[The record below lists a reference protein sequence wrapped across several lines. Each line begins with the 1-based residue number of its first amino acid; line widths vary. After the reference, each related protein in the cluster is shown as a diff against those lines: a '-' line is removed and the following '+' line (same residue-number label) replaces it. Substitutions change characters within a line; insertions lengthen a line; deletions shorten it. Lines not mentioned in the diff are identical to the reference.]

1 MKKKGIDLRTERG
14 RRIYNEIA
22 AFYPSLDYGWKA
34 GKEYLFA
41 EGYHYIIDLSGTCY
55 VL

>member
-22 AFYPSLDYGWKA
+22 AWYPSLDYGWRA
-34 GKEYLFA
+34 GKEYLVA
-41 EGYHYIIDLSGTCY
+41 EGYCYIIDSDGVCH